1 MKTRKSDHK
10 LSQDSKTGGEA
21 FRLLF
26 QHHPTPMWVYDLKTL
41 AFLDVNDAAVEKYGY
56 TRQEFLSMTL
66 KDIRPQE
73 DVSRLLDDVRRGR
86 PELQHSGEWRHKLKG
101 GLLIDVLITSHRLK
115 FDGRP
120 AALVMAEDIS
130 KRKRAMDALRT
141 SEERYRGL
149 FDHMAEGLAY
159 CQMLFDHGVAADW
172 VYVETNKAFETL
184 TGLHNAK
191 GRRVTDLIPG
201 IRESDPLLFEIYG
214 RVSQSGVH
222 EKFEMFVSALQQW
235 FSVSAYCPQKDF
247 FVAIFNVITERKLAE
262 EKLLAGERTLRLFVE
277 YAPAAIAML
286 DREMKYIAAS
296 LRYIDDYKLKERNI
310 VGRSHY
316 EVFPEIPDRW
326 KEIHKRCLAGATEKA
341 EEDPFPREDGTLDWV
356 RWEIHPWY
364 EQSGRI
370 GGIIL
375 FSEVITARKQAEEQI
390 RKLNRVYAVLS
401 NINQTIVRIHD
412 PQRLFDETC
421 RIAVDDGKFRFAWVG
436 KVSPET
442 RKLDV
447 AACAGM
453 TIEALKKARIDE
465 VDTGQGQDPAAKA
478 IRTGSLALSIDLEH
492 DPAMLPRLDEMRR
505 IGVRSSAAFPLMVS
519 GRVWGVLNLY
529 SAEPG
534 FFDIDEV
541 KLLDELAMDISFA
554 ILFIQQEVERK
565 LAEEAKKSLEVQLH
579 QAQKLESLGTLASG
593 IAHDINNIL
602 GIIIGHASLLEG
614 QPADAPTIRKRVEAI
629 TKASMRVTNLVKQM
643 LTFARKSDVH
653 MDSVLL
659 NDVVDE
665 VAKLLHELLPR
676 TIVVIPQLDNTLPP
690 IQGDPTHV
698 HQVILNLCV
707 NARDAMPDGGELTI
721 STYRE
726 SGEAL
731 RPEHPKAT
739 AEDYVVLSVAD
750 NGTGMDKEMQRRIF
764 EPFFTTKGRDKGTG
778 LGLSVVFGIMESHS
792 GFVTVQSEP
801 GKGSTFRCYFPLS
814 AATKETVHVDTT
826 THDISGGN
834 ETILVVE
841 DEEMLRELLRTFLES
856 KGYRVLTSADGEEAL
871 DIYTRH
877 QKTIAVVVS
886 DLGLPK
892 FGGDE
897 LCRRLAKLNP
907 GIRLIIASGYVDPAV
922 RERMTQEGVREYV
935 HKPYN
940 PNELLSAIHTVLRGQ

>member
-1 MKTRKSDHK
+1 MKTRKSYRK
-10 LSQDSKTGGEA
+10 PLPGSMSGGEA

-56 TRQEFLSMTL
+56 TREEFLSMTL
-66 KDIRPQE
+66 KDIRPPE
-73 DVSRLLDDVRRGR
+73 DVPRLLNDVTRER
-86 PELQHSGEWRHKLKG
+86 PGLQHSGEWRHTVKDG
-101 GLLIDVLITSHRLK
+101 RTIDVEITSHTVQLR
-115 FDGRP
+115 GRK
-120 AALVMAEDIS
+120 AVLVMAQDIS
-130 KRKRAMDALRT
+130 ERKSVRETLRL
-141 SEERYRGL
+141 SEERYRKTL
-149 FDHMAEGLAY
+149 DVMLEG
-159 CQMLFDHGVAADW
+159 CQILGYDWRYLYINESAAR
-172 VYVETNKAFETL
+172 
-184 TGLHNAK
+184 H
-191 GRRVTDLIPG
+191 GRRGKDEFSGHSIMEMYPGVDRTEMFSMLRLCMESRISRSMENRFVYPDGDSAWFELRVQPVHEGIFILSIDVTD
-201 IRESDPLLFEIYG
+201 
-214 RVSQSGVH
+214 
-222 EKFEMFVSALQQW
+222 
-235 FSVSAYCPQKDF
+235 
-247 FVAIFNVITERKLAE
+247 RKLAE
-262 EKLLAGERTLRLFVE
+262 EKLRAGERTLRLFVE

-286 DREMKYIAAS
+286 DREMRYIAAS
-296 LRYIDDYKLKERNI
+296 HRYIDDYKLKDRNI

-326 KEIHKRCLAGATEKA
+326 KEIHRRCLAGATEKM
-341 EEDPFPREDGTLDWV
+341 EEDPFPRQDGTLDWV

-364 EQSGRI
+364 EQSGKV
-370 GGIIL
+370 GGIII
-375 FSEVITARKQAEEQI
+375 FSEVITARKRAEEQI

-401 NINQTIVRIHD
+401 NINQAIVRIHE

-421 RIAVDDGKFRFAWVG
+421 RIAVDDGKFRFAWIG
-436 KVSPET
+436 KVNPET
-442 RKLDV
+442 LRLDV

-453 TIEALKKARIDE
+453 TIDALKKAGIDK

-492 DPAMLPRLDEMRR
+492 DPTMLPWLNEMRR
-505 IGVRSSAAFPLMVS
+505 IGVRSSAAFPLTVS

-529 SAEPG
+529 SAESG
-534 FFDIDEV
+534 FFDVDEV

-602 GIIIGHASLLEG
+602 GIISGHASLLEG

-629 TKASMRVTNLVKQM
+629 TKASMRGTNLVKQM
-643 LTFARKSDVH
+643 LTFARKSDVL
-653 MDSVLL
+653 MDSIAL

-665 VAKLLHELLPR
+665 VAKLLHEILPR
-676 TIVVIPQLDNTLPP
+676 TIVVVPRLDDTLPP
-690 IQGDPTHV
+690 IQGDATHV

-707 NARDAMPDGGELTI
+707 NARDAMPDGGTLTI

-726 SGEAL
+726 TGEAL

-739 AEDYVVLSVAD
+739 AQDYVVLSVAD
-750 NGTGMDKEMQRRIF
+750 SGTGMDKEMQRRIF

-814 AATKETVHVDTT
+814 AAKKESVHIDTAPV
-826 THDISGGN
+826 DISGGN

-841 DEEMLRELLRTFLES
+841 DEDMLRELLRTFLES
-856 KGYRVLTSADGEEAL
+856 KGYRVVTAVDGEEAL
-871 DIYTRH
+871 DTYQRR
-877 QKTIAVVVS
+877 QKEIAVVVS